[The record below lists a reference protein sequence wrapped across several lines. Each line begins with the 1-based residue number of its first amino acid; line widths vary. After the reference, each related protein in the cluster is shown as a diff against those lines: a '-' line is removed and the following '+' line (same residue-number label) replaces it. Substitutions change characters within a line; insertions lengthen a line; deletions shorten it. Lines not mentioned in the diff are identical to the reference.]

1 VLGVLTKADTTRS
14 DLYKKAK
21 KKLWFNKRSIF
32 IMKIEII
39 FSVYTLI
46 RDENLEM
53 VLLLSARPS
62 RLVMGV

>member
-1 VLGVLTKADTTRS
+1 
-14 DLYKKAK
+14 
-21 KKLWFNKRSIF
+21 
-32 IMKIEII
+32 MKIEII